1 MKRST
6 SFLWDLFII
15 AVLIGCLMVIVSC
28 VSQKVTVVTGES
40 SEEFCYEDKSGES
53 LVLMQEIDCEGQ
65 PIEGLLTEPEEEL

>member
-1 MKRST
+1 
-6 SFLWDLFII
+6 
-15 AVLIGCLMVIVSC
+15 MVIVSC

-65 PIEGLLTEPEEEL
+65 PIEGLLTEPEDEL